1 MKVIGKDQV
10 QISMDFMVSSILSQ
24 PISKIHP
31 TKSKEKFR
39 NKKKT
44 ISKE

>member
-1 MKVIGKDQV
+1 MKAIGKDQV
-10 QISMDFMVSSILSQ
+10 QISMDFMAILILSHH
-24 PISKIHP
+24 IRKIHP

-39 NKKKT
+39 NKRKT